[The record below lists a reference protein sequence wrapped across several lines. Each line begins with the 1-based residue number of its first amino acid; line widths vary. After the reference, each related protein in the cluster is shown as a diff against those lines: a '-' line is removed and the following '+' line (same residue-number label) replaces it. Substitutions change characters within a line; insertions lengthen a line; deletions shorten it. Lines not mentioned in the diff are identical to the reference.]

1 MMKLTLTSKSKM
13 KKQLGITVGCL
24 LLMVGLTFGANE
36 TLTLQSGGLGSIT
49 LGSGTT
55 SFSLNVSSS
64 WTGYSSEG
72 LSYWLQVPS
81 AVASAFSLTGVTY
94 SATFPSGNQVSPAT
108 VPFNDAVAA
117 DGAASGYTI
126 ETRDLGATVNDTTMP
141 VAAGTYLDTTMT
153 VNLSG
158 LAPGTYVLKSTTSGS
173 RPSEQSDASFVGH
186 NFPVSTFTITV
197 VPEPAT
203 LSLLGLGGLGSF
215 GLTLL
220 RARRRG

>member
-1 MMKLTLTSKSKM
+1 M

-36 TLTLQSGGLGSIT
+36 TLTLQSGGLSSIT
-49 LGSGTT
+49 LTSGTT
-55 SFSLNVSSS
+55 SFTLDVSSS
-64 WTGYSSEG
+64 WTGYSSTG
-72 LSYWLQVPS
+72 LSYWLQVPTS
-81 AVASAFSLTGVTY
+81 VASSFSLTNVTY
-94 SATFPSGNQVSPAT
+94 FSPFSEGNQTGPLTAL
-108 VPFNDAVAA
+108 FNDALAA
-117 DGAASGYTI
+117 DGASSGFTI
-126 ETRDLGATVNDTTMP
+126 ETRDLGGTVPIGSPNAT
-141 VAAGTYLDTTMT
+141 AGTYHDTSMT
-153 VNLSG
+153 VNLNG
-158 LAPGTYVLKSTTSGS
+158 LAPGTYTLESTISGS
-173 RPSEQSDASFVGH
+173 RLSEQTDASFVGH